1 MNEILITHIF
11 ILYFSYMQIKKPFLV
26 SFTATIIYRKYNTK
40 MPLYKFTFK
49 VKFRLKQIC
58 IVKLFK
64 KNYSIRIISFRRT
77 DLYFEMIY

>member
-1 MNEILITHIF
+1 
-11 ILYFSYMQIKKPFLV
+11 
-26 SFTATIIYRKYNTK
+26 